1 MIAATR
7 PEPSRLP
14 AQTTLFKKY
23 ALIFS
28 ALIGG
33 SLLLSGLLGISYAYQ
48 ENRLALIK
56 LQREKAE
63 AAAARI
69 AQYLF
74 DIEKRIGITNVSSGV
89 NRTTGVGAVLEQ
101 RSQELQ
107 WLRRTSAINEL
118 ALIDRQGKEYLR
130 VARRA
135 ADVARSGV
143 DFSSTEIFRQT
154 QSGRPYR
161 SPIYFR
167 EGGVFMTTAMAVG
180 PVDAGVTVAEIDLEF
195 LLAGISQIKVG
206 ESGHAYAVDAT
217 GRVIAHPDIGL
228 VLRNTSFA
236 ELPQVQA
243 ALKEPMQSA
252 QEQIHGH
259 DSEGN
264 EVLTAFG
271 AIPQL
276 GWFVFVEEPLTAAY
290 RPLYGQAIRSGF
302 LVLIGMLVTLWASVA
317 LVRKMIRPIKAL
329 QDGAAL
335 IGSGVLDHR
344 ISVKTGDELEDL
356 ANDFNRMTMHLQESY
371 ATLEQKVEERTRELA
386 ESNRKLAALSTTD
399 ALTNIANRRRF
410 DEVFA
415 IEWCRAARI
424 QQPLALAMLDI
435 DWFKSY
441 NDHYGHQ
448 AGDECLRRV
457 AAVLTASVCR
467 TGDLVA
473 RYGGEEFVF
482 IAPVTSA
489 EHALA
494 MAQKVGE
501 SLQALAIPH
510 VLSEFACVTASIGIA
525 AMIPGAGDTSE
536 MLLKAADDA
545 LYRAKALGRNRAVVA

>member
-1 MIAATR
+1 MISTTR
-7 PEPSRLP
+7 PEPRRLRTR
-14 AQTTLFKKY
+14 TTLFKKY

-28 ALIGG
+28 ALIGA
-33 SLLLSGLLGISYAYQ
+33 SLLLSGLLAISYAYQ
-48 ENRLALIK
+48 ENRLALVK
-56 LQREKAE
+56 LQREKAD

-74 DIEKRIGITNVSSGV
+74 DIEKKIGITNVNNG
-89 NRTTGVGAVLEQ
+89 GHGAGAILEQ

-107 WLRRTSAINEL
+107 LLRRTPAINEI
-118 ALIDRQGKEYLR
+118 ALIDRLGKEYLR

-135 ADVARSGV
+135 PDVIHSGA
-143 DFSSTEIFRQT
+143 DFSNTELFRT
-154 QSGRPYR
+154 AQSGRPYR

-167 EGGVFMTTAMAVG
+167 DGGLFMTTAMAVG
-180 PVDAGVTVAEIDLEF
+180 PIEAGVTVAEIDLEF

-217 GRVIAHPDIGL
+217 GRLIAHPDIGL
-228 VLRNTSFA
+228 VLKNTSFA

-252 QEQIHGH
+252 QESIHAHNNLG
-259 DSEGN
+259 D
-264 EVLTAFG
+264 EVLTAFS

-302 LVLIGMLVTLWASVA
+302 LVLVGMLLTLLASIA
-317 LVRKMIRPIKAL
+317 LVRKMVRPIKAL
-329 QDGAAL
+329 QNGAAL

-344 ISVKTGDELEDL
+344 ISVKTGDELEEL
-356 ANDFNRMTMHLQESY
+356 ADSFNRMAMRLQESY
-371 ATLEQKVEERTRELA
+371 ATLEQKVEGRTRELA
-386 ESNRKLAALSTTD
+386 ELNSKLAALSRTD

-410 DEVFA
+410 DEVLA
-415 IEWCRAARI
+415 IEWSRAERI

-435 DWFKSY
+435 DWFKIY
-441 NDHYGHQ
+441 NDQYGHQ

-457 AAVLTASVCR
+457 ATILTASVCR

-482 IAPVTSA
+482 IAPATSA
-489 EHALA
+489 EHAMV
-494 MAQKVGE
+494 MAHKVRE
-501 SLQALAIPH
+501 NLEALGIPH
-510 VLSEFACVTASIGIA
+510 AASRFGCVTASIGIA
-525 AMIPGAGDTSE
+525 AMIPGEGDTAE

-545 LYRAKALGRNRAVVA
+545 MYRAKTQGKNQVVLG

>member
-1 MIAATR
+1 LPTR
-7 PEPSRLP
+7 
-14 AQTTLFKKY
+14 TTLFKKY

-28 ALIGG
+28 ALIGA

-69 AQYLF
+69 AQILF
-74 DIEKRIGITNVSSGV
+74 DIEKKIGVTNVNSIG
-89 NRTTGVGAVLEQ
+89 NAGNGNGAGTVLEQ

-107 WLRRTSAINEL
+107 WLRRTSAINEI

-130 VARRA
+130 LGRRA
-135 ADVARSGV
+135 ADVVRSGV
-143 DFSSTEIFRQT
+143 DFSSTEVFRNAL
-154 QSGRPYR
+154 SGRAYR
-161 SPIYFR
+161 SPLYFR
-167 EGGVFMTTAMAVG
+167 DGGLFMTTAMAVG
-180 PVDAGVTVAEIDLEF
+180 PVEAGVTVAEIDLEF

-206 ESGHAYAVDAT
+206 EAGHAYAVDAT

-236 ELPQVQA
+236 GLPQVQA
-243 ALKEPMQSA
+243 ALKEPMQSG
-252 QEQIHGH
+252 QELIHAH
-259 DSEGN
+259 NREGDA
-264 EVLTAFG
+264 VLTAFG

-276 GWFVFVEEPLTAAY
+276 GWFVFIEEPLTAAY

-302 LVLIGMLVTLWASVA
+302 LVLFGMLVTLLASIA
-317 LVRKMIRPIKAL
+317 LVRKMVRPIKAL
-329 QDGAAL
+329 QEGAAL
-335 IGSGVLDHR
+335 IGSGALDHR
-344 ISVKTGDELEDL
+344 ISVKTGDELEEL
-356 ANDFNRMTMHLQESY
+356 ANDFNRMAKDLQESY

-386 ESNRKLAALSTTD
+386 ESNSKLAALSSTD

-410 DEVFA
+410 DEVLA
-415 IEWCRAARI
+415 IEWNRSARL

-435 DWFKSY
+435 DWFKNY

-489 EHALA
+489 EHAMV
-494 MAQKVGE
+494 MAHKVVE

-510 VLSEFACVTASIGIA
+510 ALSEFACVTASIGIA
-525 AMIPGAGDTSE
+525 AMIPGDGDTSE

-545 LYRAKALGRNRAVVA
+545 MYRAKAQGRNRVVLA